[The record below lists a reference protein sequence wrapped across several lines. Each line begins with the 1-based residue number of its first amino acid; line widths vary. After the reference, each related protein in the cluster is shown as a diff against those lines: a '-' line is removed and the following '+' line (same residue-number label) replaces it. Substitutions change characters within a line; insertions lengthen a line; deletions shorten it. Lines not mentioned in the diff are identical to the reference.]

1 MYADDAIN
9 VINKFRTKEIV
20 LTTMTPGR
28 YWKEI
33 SEKPEIDFPVYGVM
47 GKASSVGLGLSLA
60 KPDQKILVLDGDGGL
75 LMNLGSLVT
84 ISSADPKN
92 FIHIVFDDGVY
103 YTTGSQPIP
112 GKDKYDFKSIAVG
125 SGIEKSYSF
134 DDLETFS
141 AELESPH
148 AWLQGLRL
156 PFSAQL
162 LSMRSSL
169 LACRRHFWG
178 EGTPSHLL
186 WQARPLCHSCTTRP
200 CLSFPLQHP
209 SQSCGP

>member
-9 VINKFRTKEIV
+9 VINQYRTEEIV

-28 YWKEI
+28 YWKEA
-33 SEKPEIDFPVYGVM
+33 SKKPEIDFPVYGVM

-60 KPDQKILVLDGDGGL
+60 KPNQKILVLDGDGGL

-84 ISSADPKN
+84 ISNADPKN

-112 GKDKYDFKSIAVG
+112 GKDKYDFKSIAIG

-134 DDLETFS
+134 DDLEIFS
-141 AELESPH
+141 AEFKLLLNEDGPIFISLKIEHKKALMDAWVGNTKENSRKIKKYLEDKNN
-148 AWLQGLRL
+148 
-156 PFSAQL
+156 
-162 LSMRSSL
+162 
-169 LACRRHFWG
+169 
-178 EGTPSHLL
+178 
-186 WQARPLCHSCTTRP
+186 
-200 CLSFPLQHP
+200 
-209 SQSCGP
+209 